1 MLVVCDWDDDWHT
14 GDVLQSGSVEYGLN
28 TRAQLTQNVT
38 VSSREFC
45 RVEQILNKQILDL
58 WYYRVLVN
66 MHELIAKFK
75 IHDWPLPNS
84 LINCHGPFEIY

>member
-28 TRAQLTQNVT
+28 TRVQLTQNVI

-45 RVEQILNKQILDL
+45 IVAKKKKKIINKQNLDL
-58 WYYRVLVN
+58 WY
-66 MHELIAKFK
+66 
-75 IHDWPLPNS
+75 
-84 LINCHGPFEIY
+84 

>member
-28 TRAQLTQNVT
+28 TRAQLTQNII

-45 RVEQILNKQILDL
+45 IVEKKLINKQNLDL
-58 WYYRVLVN
+58 WYISQ
-66 MHELIAKFK
+66 HA
-75 IHDWPLPNS
+75 
-84 LINCHGPFEIY
+84 